1 MRRDVDLLIE
11 DLRNRGDFLNSKI
24 VFQSPGVV
32 TDSELMYEAANRLQA
47 IEVLEKEL
55 EEANSRIKELEK
67 EAIGIRYLLKRKG
80 ILIE

>member
-24 VFQSPGVV
+24 VYYSPGIAL
-32 TDSELMYEAANRLQA
+32 DGELMYEAASRLQQ

-55 EEANSRIKELEK
+55 EEANLRINELEK
-67 EAIGIRYLLKRKG
+67 EAIGVRYLLKRKG